1 MQTEK
6 TANAKAQ
13 HRKALTGSAMLLL
26 VALLAGCCFA
36 AILASLNAFEL
47 KPAPDD
53 AAAIN
58 SALAWICLAGASF
71 ALAGMMVC
79 CFGCFL
85 DSLAHWRGEPPPVL
99 LRSPLSAAPV
109 WRNWADIRPPLFSN

>member
-13 HRKALTGSAMLLL
+13 HRKALTGSAMLLV
-26 VALLAGCCFA
+26 VAILAGCFFA
-36 AILASLNAFEL
+36 AILASFNALEL

-53 AAAIN
+53 AAWLN
-58 SALAWICLAGASF
+58 TALAWICLAGLSL
-71 ALAGMMVC
+71 ALSGLMVSC
-79 CFGCFL
+79 LGCFL
-85 DSLAHWRGEPPPVL
+85 DSLAPWRGEPPSEL